1 MYAVIESGGKQ
12 YRVQPGEQLRV
23 EKITAEPGS
32 QVTFAALLV
41 ADGENIRVGTPVVD
55 GAKVQAEIVAEEKGP
70 KLRIFKYRRR
80 KGYRRKTGHRQVY
93 TALKILDITA

>member
-12 YRVQPGEQLRV
+12 YRVQPGERLRV
-23 EKITAEPGS
+23 EKIAAETGS
-32 QVTFAALLV
+32 QITFPALLV
-41 ADGENIRVGTPVVD
+41 ADGANVRVGAPVVQ
-55 GAKVQAEIVAEEKGP
+55 GAQVKAEIVAEEKGP
-70 KLRIFKYRRR
+70 KLRIYKYRRR